1 LLNVVA
7 IVYVMYIFQSGITN
21 HVQGVNKEKFSTT
34 QLFLIQLSYQ
44 CGNAK
49 DMIYSCMVE
58 AALIVP
64 PILII

>member
-1 LLNVVA
+1 MA
-7 IVYVMYIFQSGITN
+7 IVYVMYTFQSGITI
-21 HVQGVNKEKFSTT
+21 HVRGVEKIKFGTT

-49 DMIYSCMVE
+49 DIKYSCMVE
-58 AALIVP
+58 AAPIVP